1 MVLVDTSVWV
11 RALAN
16 WTPYLDELGRL
27 LALDQVAGHELV
39 YGELL
44 IGDRG
49 ARGKLLADYDNIHQ
63 ASTLTH
69 SEVVEFVRARNLYG
83 RGIGWIDANLLAAA
97 VVDRLQL
104 WTADSRLS
112 ALARELGVAYET

>member
-1 MVLVDTSVWV
+1 MVLVDASVWV